1 MDGVHR
7 TAASTDKTVSVDIEA
22 ECGLNPAGEDGI
34 DRVEFYV
41 SVNGGAATTYSVTA
55 RSERT
60 YNSTATGTNGFYK
73 LFCYGITVDCAA
85 LAGGTITVEASAFSG
100 AATETAI
107 ATTLTIYNDTDGV
120 DRRPS
125 SAVVYYDHDLGD
137 DTTGTGTTGSPVK
150 TFRAA
155 MNLLSGDVGGATIVA
170 KGRTVGC
177 TTSSSYSASTW
188 STSGAWALTVRA
200 EGSNKT
206 WQRLTPGT
214 FSDPQDYILGTS
226 GAPTV
231 RMVFQDFE
239 FVGPGPTLYVNGP
252 VARIDEVNCLHQSH
266 HWDGVRLTPHVD
278 DDEYGSGG
286 VSIALNGAST
296 GLIFSWG
303 GRWRAVGRGPGA
315 YSGLFNFSI
324 GPFLGV
330 AIGTANT
337 YGSNPCYTN
346 GEVFGVRYVA
356 GELAGLV
363 QTNPNFSQL
372 AGPNVTVSVQPSGA
386 HTGKMR
392 IEATNGT
399 PNDFGTAAGEIVGST
414 RWGVTV
420 SSATSAANNGTFEVL
435 EGGLNGFGRPYCILD
450 NASAVGE
457 VGSAGFN
464 MDTGALDDGARYID
478 DVHTDVLQIEESHTG
493 AMFAHIRA
501 YDCHNTRT
509 WVGSGY
515 TLTRCVFKNLTDGD
529 AEGAFDFGSGYTTLE
544 DCLFFSLSTASPA
557 LVFTG
562 TFTGTEF
569 VDCVWADGT
578 ALPTTGTYIHSNHYV
593 VDSAGGTSPSTGS
606 WFDSDPT
613 ADPYDYSPSSGD
625 LNTASGLQSYPDFWR
640 FTGATGD
647 SRGAWRNVA
656 TGDWTATT
664 EEPMA
669 VYERVSIG
677 SLAQGAVPPGY
688 TFTRSTTALYVDSDG
703 LLKSAAINTPRRQW
717 DATNRRWGYVGEGA
731 RTNLLLYSEQF
742 DNAAWI
748 TVTSSV
754 SANASTSPASTSTAD
769 TVIDTVASA
778 THRVYQ
784 SVTLAA
790 AAHSI
795 SVYAKSAGRSWM
807 AIRTTGGIVSYFNIG
822 TGVVGTKAG
831 GHTTST
837 ITAEGNGWY
846 RCSVTWTDAG
856 GATACGFDLASADST
871 NSYAGDGTS
880 GIYLWGAQLE
890 AAPAPSSYIRTT
902 TVAVTRGTDLLTRAL
917 TGPEGTALST
927 QGTMVVEFS
936 YLGGGSNTDANNRYP
951 ISIDDGGD
959 SERIVIYNQSGTH
972 GLYVADGGVQNV
984 GIAIPGVVAVGV
996 VSKVAATWKLNDVQF
1011 SRDGVHGTRDTS
1023 STMPTLT
1030 RIGIAG
1036 DSVGGRS
1043 GYMLIY
1049 GWTIS
1054 DDHYPTDAGMDA
1066 LTTPTTTRNQSRLTL
1081 GLGLGL

>member
-1 MDGVHR
+1 MTAATLHWRTMDGVHR

-372 AGPNVTVSVQPSGA
+372 AGPNVTVSVQPSGT

-392 IEATNGT
+392 IEATNST

-515 TLTRCVFKNLTDGD
+515 TQTRCVFKNLTDGD

-544 DCLFFSLSTASPA
+544 DCLFFSITTASPA

-656 TGDWTATT
+656 TGDW
-664 EEPMA
+664 
-669 VYERVSIG
+669 SIAG
-677 SLAQGAVPPGY
+677 SGGGGGAVAFYRPPGL
-688 TFTRSTTALYVDSDG
+688 SLSLG
-703 LLKSAAINTPRRQW
+703 
-717 DATNRRWGYVGEGA
+717 
-731 RTNLLLYSEQF
+731 
-742 DNAAWI
+742 
-748 TVTSSV
+748 
-754 SANASTSPASTSTAD
+754 
-769 TVIDTVASA
+769 
-778 THRVYQ
+778 
-784 SVTLAA
+784 
-790 AAHSI
+790 
-795 SVYAKSAGRSWM
+795 M
-807 AIRTTGGIVSYFNIG
+807 GI
-822 TGVVGTKAG
+822 
-831 GHTTST
+831 
-837 ITAEGNGWY
+837 
-846 RCSVTWTDAG
+846 
-856 GATACGFDLASADST
+856 
-871 NSYAGDGTS
+871 
-880 GIYLWGAQLE
+880 
-890 AAPAPSSYIRTT
+890 
-902 TVAVTRGTDLLTRAL
+902 
-917 TGPEGTALST
+917 
-927 QGTMVVEFS
+927 
-936 YLGGGSNTDANNRYP
+936 
-951 ISIDDGGD
+951 
-959 SERIVIYNQSGTH
+959 
-972 GLYVADGGVQNV
+972 
-984 GIAIPGVVAVGV
+984 
-996 VSKVAATWKLNDVQF
+996 
-1011 SRDGVHGTRDTS
+1011 
-1023 STMPTLT
+1023 
-1030 RIGIAG
+1030 
-1036 DSVGGRS
+1036 
-1043 GYMLIY
+1043 
-1049 GWTIS
+1049 
-1054 DDHYPTDAGMDA
+1054 
-1066 LTTPTTTRNQSRLTL
+1066 
-1081 GLGLGL
+1081 